1 MKAKQMKRKNQRDW
15 FVALIIICL
24 GVVVAGGFIYVSS
37 LREDLTD
44 QAILNVQTVTV
55 QQQQAFDNFIA
66 GDRERLHSFAVFF
79 SHTFSDQADAIQRQL
94 SVFCEVDAFYTVI
107 NLDTGRF
114 YSSKSDECFQMKER
128 ELEIYRSL
136 TGSGVRDP
144 YTGLYTENT
153 MFGYYEC
160 FQFADGARGLIQKS
174 YDRSKVSETFSL
186 SFYNNRGLTYVVNQR
201 GDILLR
207 SIGKIGDQW
216 YDNIFAVLTSTYGDQ
231 GRLPVLPRPSPI
243 RTRGA

>member
-1 MKAKQMKRKNQRDW
+1 MKRKNQRDW

-94 SVFCEVDAFYTVI
+94 SVFCEVDSAIMSAFNSRTEPEGLFRKVMTAARFPKHFPYLFTITVVLLMLSI
-107 NLDTGRF
+107 
-114 YSSKSDECFQMKER
+114 R
-128 ELEIYRSL
+128 E
-136 TGSGVRDP
+136 V
-144 YTGLYTENT
+144 
-153 MFGYYEC
+153 
-160 FQFADGARGLIQKS
+160 
-174 YDRSKVSETFSL
+174 TFCC
-186 SFYNNRGLTYVVNQR
+186 
-201 GDILLR
+201 
-207 SIGKIGDQW
+207 
-216 YDNIFAVLTSTYGDQ
+216 AV
-231 GRLPVLPRPSPI
+231 
-243 RTRGA
+243 